1 MASGSYARR
10 PSQKLSSFPEVM
22 QQIPSRATRQLPRET
37 EMIHSEGDTDTSSVQ
52 TRTPATKARQ
62 GSLAKNQ
69 LSPRPNVVAVVSVG
83 QERIGGRRRRSSWV
97 VPWVWSLGGAILFL
111 SILLS
116 AAIFQRPGMN
126 VIYHNGRTYDLQVG
140 GNLAGTWQKG
150 PPQTTITAQTGPYT
164 VLGKPSLTVD
174 FINQVLS
181 AYRSPAANKGQALY
195 DFGVQY
201 GIDPAFALAFFM
213 HESSFGTQGEATK
226 SLSLGNIRCIP
237 NYRCEDNFA
246 QFDSWEAGFEAW
258 YQLIRNLYVAQWGL
272 TTVDAII
279 PRYAPAA
286 DNNNE
291 TAYINALKRALDTWH
306 SGQVLVRSG
315 RFQDGKTLI
324 AAQWLQLRWL
334 MQAN

>member
-1 MASGSYARR
+1 MASGSSYTRK
-10 PSQKLSSFPEVM
+10 PSQKLSLSPEVM
-22 QQIPSRATRQLPRET
+22 QQIPFRTTRQFLDT
-37 EMIHSEGDTDTSSVQ
+37 EMIRRESDTDTSSVQ
-52 TRTPATKARQ
+52 ACTLATKVHQ
-62 GSLAKNQ
+62 NSLAKKTH
-69 LSPRPNVVAVVSVG
+69 SSRPNVAAVIPVG
-83 QERIGGRRRRSSWV
+83 QERIKGRFYLSSWV
-97 VPWVWSLGGAILFL
+97 TPWMWSLGGTLLFL
-111 SILLS
+111 SIFLS
-116 AAIFQRPGMN
+116 AAIFQRPVMN
-126 VIYHNGRTYDLQVG
+126 VIYNNGRAYNIQVG
-140 GNLAGTWQKG
+140 GNLADTWQKG
-150 PPQTTITAQTGPYT
+150 PFQTTITAQTGPYT

-181 AYRSPAANKGQALY
+181 AYRSPATNKGQALY

-201 GIDPAFALAFFM
+201 GIDPAFALAFFQ

-291 TAYINALKRALDTWH
+291 TAYVNALKHALDTWH
-306 SGQVLVRSG
+306 SGQVLVR
-315 RFQDGKTLI
+315 
-324 AAQWLQLRWL
+324 
-334 MQAN
+334 